1 MKDALFIKQKSS
13 SYNYINEEVDDVE
26 IMRGC
31 KFLSEEREGLTK
43 LDDSDEGS
51 EVIITAI
58 INDDTRLDACKG
70 PTTFE
75 EGEIWLLKVV
85 HQVITLAVKP
95 RIIVQQR
102 YRRWNIRVQ
111 IHINLQVCDILHAS
125 YLFVM
130 LIVVNL
136 MCILFYH

>member
-1 MKDALFIKQKSS
+1 
-13 SYNYINEEVDDVE
+13 
-26 IMRGC
+26 MRGC

-43 LDDSDEGS
+43 FDDSDEGS

-85 HQVITLAVKP
+85 HQVIILAVNP
-95 RIIVQQR
+95 IIIVQQR

-111 IHINLQVCDILHAS
+111 IHINL
-125 YLFVM
+125 
-130 LIVVNL
+130 
-136 MCILFYH
+136 